1 MKRKLVLALLLVLC
15 LGASRATAERAR
27 FLREDRDSNRH
38 VSHLASH
45 LGMTDCRVASNY
57 LKVRSRAGGS
67 GVVGHAEQAD
77 TVELLDLSGNW
88 AQIRVTYASST
99 SPDSWEGLQGWVDA
113 DYLECPCS
121 RRTYY
126 DNSFDGQYPEG
137 VTTAGGV
144 SVREIPGSGSR
155 TMFTLS
161 NGADVILLGD
171 YPQGN
176 TTWVRIMN
184 RGRTGFVRRD
194 QVSET
199 GGYAQPVAGEDV
211 LSRGG
216 LGADPGMPT
225 YIPAGAMLATVLHDN
240 TNVRDHANGGV
251 IARLRR
257 GATVAILSTTR
268 DSTGISWYSV
278 SFASN
283 RMGYIRADL
292 LQVTGTAA
300 SPTRVPSAPAAP
312 PAYPASDAGR
322 WQRAT
327 PVPLTPAV
335 SQVDYRG
342 VYTTYLQNH
351 MAQYGAYENAVM
363 QDLDMDGIPEM
374 MVWASLGARSQVM
387 FYTWWNGQVTPLLVD
402 NTGRASGSAGGR
414 DMQDNVV
421 AGGGECYYSRDG
433 IGVLSG
439 GSNSAWESSYAY
451 YRKHGLALAATR
463 ELSVVYG
470 DNGQISLTLD
480 GAGVSLA
487 MGRQFLSGFE
497 GAVEAI
503 LGNH

>member
-1 MKRKLVLALLLVLC
+1 MKRKLLLVLLLVLC
-15 LGASRATAERAR
+15 LGASRAMAERAR

-38 VSHLASH
+38 VHHLASH
-45 LGMTDCRVASNY
+45 LGLTDCRVASNY

-67 GVVGHAEQAD
+67 GVVGHVEQAD
-77 TVELLDLSGNW
+77 TIELLDLSGNW

-113 DYLECPCS
+113 DYVECPCS
-121 RRTYY
+121 RQTYY
-126 DNSFDGQYPEG
+126 ANSFDGQYPEG
-137 VTTAGGV
+137 VTITGSV

-194 QVSET
+194 QVSAT
-199 GGYAQPVAGEDV
+199 GAYTQPMAGEGV

-225 YIPAGAMLATVLHDN
+225 YIPAGAMLASVLHDN
-240 TNVRDHANGGV
+240 TNVRDHANGSV

-268 DSTGISWYSV
+268 DSSGISWYSV
-278 SFASN
+278 SFANN

-292 LQVTGTAA
+292 LQVTGTAV
-300 SPTRVPSAPAAP
+300 SPTMRPSVTAAPAS
-312 PAYPASDAGR
+312 YPAQGQGS
-322 WQRAT
+322 QRRTT
-327 PVPLTPAV
+327 PVPLTPV
-335 SQVDYRG
+335 ISQVDYRS

-351 MAQYGAYENAVM
+351 MAQYGVYENAVM
-363 QDLDMDGIPEM
+363 QDLDLDGVPEM
-374 MVWASLGARSQVM
+374 MVWANLGVRSQVM
-387 FYTWWNGQVTPLLVD
+387 FYTWWNNQVTPLLVD
-402 NTGRASGSAGGR
+402 DTGYASGSAGGR
-414 DMQDNVV
+414 DMEDNVV
-421 AGGGECYYSRDG
+421 AGGGECYFSKDG

-439 GSNSAWESSYAY
+439 GSNSAWESSYSY
-451 YRKHGLALAATR
+451 YRKHGLALVATR
-463 ELSVVYG
+463 NLSVVYE
-470 DNGQISLTLD
+470 DNGQLRLTLD
-480 GAGVSLA
+480 GASISGA
-487 MGRQFLSGFE
+487 MGRQFLNGFE
-497 GAVEAI
+497 GAAKAI
-503 LGNH
+503 LGN